1 MLPFLLRR
9 VGQISLTLVLL
20 ALGAFA
26 VLHAAPGGPSVVLLG
41 TDYWTPERE
50 AEMNRSLG
58 LDQPLPIQLWR
69 WCVAIASGD
78 LGYSYFHRRS
88 AADVV
93 AERIVPTAVLGTSAW
108 LLSLVIGV
116 ALGAVAAHRRGQL
129 VDRVIS
135 GVGVLAMSMPSFW
148 VGILMIVVFAAWLN
162 VLPSAGMVSIGNE
175 DSLADK
181 LQHLILPMLT
191 LAAGHGASLALYT
204 RAAVLDILGQD
215 FVRTAHAKGLAGQF
229 VAFRHVLRNA
239 AIPIATIAGLNL
251 VHLLEGSVIV
261 ETVFA
266 WPGIGHLTVS
276 SVARRDYPVLMVL
289 ALVVGVVV
297 VIGSFL
303 TDMAYRW
310 LDPRLGYE

>member
-1 MLPFLLRR
+1 M
-9 VGQISLTLVLL
+9 
-20 ALGAFA
+20 
-26 VLHAAPGGPSVVLLG
+26 
-41 TDYWTPERE
+41 
-50 AEMNRSLG
+50 
-58 LDQPLPIQLWR
+58 
-69 WCVAIASGD
+69 
-78 LGYSYFHRRS
+78 
-88 AADVV
+88 
-93 AERIVPTAVLGTSAW
+93 SAW
-108 LLSLVIGV
+108 LFSLVFGV

-129 VDRVIS
+129 LDRVIS
-135 GVGVLAMSMPSFW
+135 GLGVLAMSMPSFW
-148 VGILMIVVFAAWLN
+148 IGILMIVVFAAWLN
-162 VLPSAGMVSIGNE
+162 VLPSAGLVSIGNE
-175 DSLADK
+175 DSLTDK

-204 RAAVLDILGQD
+204 RAAVLDLLGQD
-215 FVRTAHAKGLAGQF
+215 FVRTAHAKGLAGRM

-251 VHLLEGSVIV
+251 VHLLEGSVVV

-303 TDMAYRW
+303 TDVAYRW